1 MVSHP
6 LLSHFL
12 RRGNATHRW
21 PPEPRASHSRRRHV
35 LRGGH
40 LPRCQ
45 EAGALRQR
53 PVHGAP
59 EHLPGGG
66 AAGGPGQ
73 GRGRSSG
80 ARGLGAGRRVSGR
93 PGSRRGLQVEREAP
107 PGPRARGG
115 RRDPAEA
122 AGPGGLTAW
131 LAATHPAARLPSR
144 SWVLPAGRTISS
156 EQRSLPGARRR
167 PQTLPV
173 LGDAIKVGKQT
184 RWFL

>member
-1 MVSHP
+1 MRARESSQKIPFSCTAVHNVVSHP

-40 LPRCQ
+40 LPRRQ
-45 EAGALRQR
+45 EAGALRQW
-53 PVHGAP
+53 PVHGAGAP

-66 AAGGPGQ
+66 AAGGPEQ

-107 PGPRARGG
+107 PGPRAYPCRRQDQG
-115 RRDPAEA
+115 RKA
-122 AGPGGLTAW
+122 
-131 LAATHPAARLPSR
+131 
-144 SWVLPAGRTISS
+144 
-156 EQRSLPGARRR
+156 
-167 PQTLPV
+167 
-173 LGDAIKVGKQT
+173 
-184 RWFL
+184 